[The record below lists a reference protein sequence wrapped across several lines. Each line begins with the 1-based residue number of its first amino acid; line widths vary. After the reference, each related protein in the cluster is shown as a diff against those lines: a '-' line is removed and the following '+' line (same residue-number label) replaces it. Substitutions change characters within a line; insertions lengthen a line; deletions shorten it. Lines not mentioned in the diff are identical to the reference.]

1 MASSPASKSRRD
13 SQAKWTAPDREEHI
27 QSEPHSKTE
36 SKLHVKKALQNM
48 TKSQG
53 DTLKLRCDFAGA
65 PDGGKLRITWLRNDA
80 SLEDFDDERITIKNS
95 GPHSSRLRISELAY
109 LDRGFYSCRAQTED
123 GLSAESTMILKVKA
137 SALDYDNRNQ
147 GYPGLFANMPT
158 NMGGGIPSMGSGIPN
173 MGGGLPNMG
182 GGLPNMGGG
191 LPHIGG
197 LGNRPMGASFGKNP
211 GNFPPGFVKE
221 FGNMEGSEFHPDD
234 PNTYLRGGKCEIYR
248 GAACENYLSN
258 QTVYVRPGLS
268 IPHLEEKLAGVLTV
282 VRSSHDVSPECLKFA
297 FPSLC
302 MFAFPPCDKTVHA
315 HKPQMVCRDE
325 CELLEE
331 KICRMEYSIAK
342 RHPVIGPANILPDCK
357 KLPERESREGAKCLA
372 LGIPLPKI
380 IQLDEDQHCYEGIG
394 ETYRGAVSVG
404 ISGNPCQPWHHQILY
419 SRVAAHEGILGGHSY
434 CRNPDGSESGPWC
447 FTEGNRKE
455 ICNIP
460 KCADYMWL
468 YVIVPSVA
476 AVALVSLL
484 VSVFCIRRRA
494 SSKPPPTSLVNNSLQ
509 ALKVAKNGSATQS
522 RINTMELNK
531 LLPRTQ
537 VRAPEFPL
545 SSIKFIE
552 ELGEGAFGK
561 VYRGSIM
568 GYDWL
573 ATQQQTMFNNRF
585 LNGTPNGELPVAI
598 KTLKENATA
607 KVQHDFQREAE
618 LMADLHHPNIVCL
631 VGVVTRQEPMCLLF
645 EYMEHGDLHEY
656 LIAHSPAR
664 ADSINQTL
672 EFSDFLHICRQIA
685 AGMEFL
691 AAHHYV
697 HRDLAARNALVGEN
711 MTVKISDFG
720 LSRDIYS
727 SDYYRVQS
735 KSLLPVRWMPP
746 EAILYGKF
754 TAESDVWSFGVV
766 MWEVFSYGC
775 QPYYGYNNQEVI
787 DMIRA
792 RQLLPCPEECPSH
805 VYSMMVECWH
815 EVSARRPSFTELHAR
830 LCSWQ
835 AMHARSVSQGS
846 RSQSSTTNS
855 TMLSQQRR
863 AMDTSMDRCS
873 TPNSHVYQHL
883 IHDPKA

>member
-1 MASSPASKSRRD
+1 MDEDENEDIHHEPNRSTTTTQDFERWTSS
-13 SQAKWTAPDREEHI
+13 DREEHI
-27 QSEPHSKTE
+27 QSTPHSKME
-36 SKLHVKKALQNM
+36 FKLHIKKQLQNY
-48 TKSQG
+48 TKSSG
-53 DTLKLRCDFAGA
+53 ETLRLRCDF
-65 PDGGKLRITWLRNDA
+65 GGVPNNAKVKITWLRNEA
-80 SLEDFDDERITIKNS
+80 SLEDYEDERIIIKNM
-95 GPHSSRLRISELAY
+95 GQHATRLRISDLAF
-109 LDRGFYSCRAQTED
+109 LDSGFYSCRAESLEGYGTAESSSMVQIRPSPDYEGRKQQFSPEFPYLPPGVGSGSPHAFPKHP
-123 GLSAESTMILKVKA
+123 GLSPFP
-137 SALDYDNRNQ
+137 Q
-147 GYPGLFANMPT
+147 GF
-158 NMGGGIPSMGSGIPN
+158 PN
-173 MGGGLPNMG
+173 
-182 GGLPNMGGG
+182 
-191 LPHIGG
+191 
-197 LGNRPMGASFGKNP
+197 K
-211 GNFPPGFVKE
+211 GF
-221 FGNMEGSEFHPDD
+221 EGEEFHPDD
-234 PNTYLRGGKCEIYR
+234 PNTFMSGGKCETYR
-248 GAACENYLSN
+248 GTACAHYLIN

-268 IPHLEEKLAGVLTV
+268 MASLEEKLAGVLTV
-282 VRSSHDVSPECLKFA
+282 VRTSRDVTPECLKFA

-302 MFAFPPCDKTVHA
+302 MFAFPPCDKTVHE
-315 HKPQMVCRDE
+315 HKPRMVCRDE
-325 CELLEE
+325 CELLEDN
-331 KICRMEYSIAK
+331 ICRMEYSIAK
-342 RHPVIGPANILPDCK
+342 RHPVIGRANILPDCK
-357 KLPERESREGAKCLA
+357 KLPERNSPDGLNCLG
-372 LGIPLPKI
+372 LGIPLPTI
-380 IQLDEDQHCYEGIG
+380 IQLDEDQHCYEGNG
-394 ETYRGAVSVG
+394 ESYRGSVSMS
-404 ISGNPCQPWHHQILY
+404 ISGHPCQPWHHQILY
-419 SRVAAHEGILGGHSY
+419 SRVTAHEGILGGHSY
-434 CRNPDGSESGPWC
+434 CRNPDGSRVGPWC
-447 FTEGNRKE
+447 FTEVGGKE
-455 ICNIP
+455 ACNIP

-468 YVIVPSVA
+468 YVVVPSVA
-476 AVALVSLL
+476 AVALISLL
-484 VSVFCIRRRA
+484 VSVFCIKRRT
-494 SSKPPPTSLVNNSLQ
+494 SSKPPPSSLVNNSLQ
-509 ALKVAKNGSATQS
+509 ALKVAKNGSAAQS

-561 VYRGSIM
+561 VYRGSII

-573 ATQQQTMFNNRF
+573 ATQQPTVFNNRF
-585 LNGTPNGELPVAI
+585 LNGTPNGELPVAV
-598 KTLKENATA
+598 KTLKENASQ
-607 KVQHDFQREAE
+607 KVQDDFHREAG

-656 LIAHSPAR
+656 LIAHSPTR

-672 EFSDFLHICRQIA
+672 EFADFLHICRQIA

-697 HRDLAARNALVGEN
+697 HRDLAARNVLVGEN
-711 MTVKISDFG
+711 TTVKISDFG

-727 SDYYRVQS
+727 SDYYRVQA

-775 QPYYGYNNQEVI
+775 QPYYGYSNQEVTE
-787 DMIRA
+787 MIRA
-792 RQLLPCPEECPSH
+792 RQLLACPEECPSH

-815 EVSARRPSFTELHAR
+815 EVSARRPSFSELHNR
-830 LCSWQ
+830 LCTWQ
-835 AMHARSVSQGS
+835 TMHCRSVSQGS